1 MALYSRQVMSL
12 TELCSSSDETVLF
25 LEPKGL
31 SIVAT
36 MHDEMHVPGD
46 NQWAILLNAKD
57 EPEVSWLEHNHLDKH
72 SIFFFFKKKCTMV

>member
-1 MALYSRQVMSL
+1 
-12 TELCSSSDETVLF
+12 VLF

-57 EPEVSWLEHNHLDKH
+57 EPEVSWLEHNHLVKH
-72 SIFFFFKKKCTMV
+72 SIFFFN